1 MSKDG
6 KPKDVFDV
14 ERIRQIIELME
25 QHDLSEVD
33 LQQGDEKIKLGRG
46 PHRPRL
52 CCCPHR
58 GTWRSGKC
66 GGKCGGKCC
75 TNGGGG
81 IRRMLLPTTGP
92 SPSIHP
98 MVGTFYTK
106 ANPDS
111 PAFVKVGDHVGP
123 DTIVC
128 IVEAMKVFNEI
139 PAECSGRVTQV
150 LVSDQSAVDFGKT
163 DVPPTTGL
171 IVFDKIL
178 IANRGEIAVRIIRAA
193 REMGIGS
200 VAVYS
205 QADADSMHVHLA
217 DEAYCVGTAR
227 SADSYLKIDQIIAAA
242 EVAGASA
249 IHPGYG
255 FLAENAQFNEMCCES
270 GFEFIGPS
278 PEAMEKLGDKK
289 HRSLHGHCQRRAR
302 GSGQ

>member
-46 PHRPRL
+46 P
-52 CCCPHR
+52 
-58 GTWRSGKC
+58 
-66 GGKCGGKCC
+66 
-75 TNGGGG
+75 
-81 IRRMLLPTTGP
+81 TGP
-92 SPSIHP
+92 VYAAAPIAAPGAVASAGASAAPTAGGDSTDASANDGTITIDSP

-150 LVSDQSAVDFGKT
+150 LVSDQSAVDFGKPMFRLQP
-163 DVPPTTGL
+163 D
-171 IVFDKIL
+171 
-178 IANRGEIAVRIIRAA
+178 
-193 REMGIGS
+193 
-200 VAVYS
+200 
-205 QADADSMHVHLA
+205 
-217 DEAYCVGTAR
+217 
-227 SADSYLKIDQIIAAA
+227 
-242 EVAGASA
+242 
-249 IHPGYG
+249 
-255 FLAENAQFNEMCCES
+255 
-270 GFEFIGPS
+270 
-278 PEAMEKLGDKK
+278 
-289 HRSLHGHCQRRAR
+289 
-302 GSGQ
+302 